1 MNITSEDQQLHRG
14 VFTSVPELIR
24 AIEGYI
30 TRHNTNP
37 FIWIKTVRD
46 ILQKVIRANG
56 QLSSKQNS
64 TLHWLCIIP

>member
-1 MNITSEDQQLHRG
+1 
-14 VFTSVPELIR
+14 VPELIR
-24 AIEGYI
+24 AIVGYI

-56 QLSSKQNS
+56 HLSRKQNS
-64 TLHWLCIIP
+64 TLHWLYIIP